1 MNTNKPTNSSGKYF
15 EVRISSA
22 TNPIESEL
30 VRECKSLEEANALAK
45 ELHDQGKAAFVRYP
59 RD

>member
-1 MNTNKPTNSSGKYF
+1 MKAKLPTETSGEYY

-30 VRECKSLEEANALAK
+30 IRECKTVAEANALAK
-45 ELHDQGKAAFVRYP
+45 ELHDEGKAAFVRYP
-59 RD
+59 Q